1 MLFRNYLT
9 STYFH
14 WDFFCGW
21 CLFKYF
27 KLCYS
32 PAILKVLFIFWINV
46 TQPVACFVFPKS
58 EESQRK
64 SCHFDT
70 VYLLS
75 FNRSCFV
82 FHVQNL
88 FAYLQVAKKCSPTF
102 YSIVVRVFTF
112 HVWSLLVWLL
122 YTWEVGIK
130 HFFFSFFIWI
140 FIIMKTLL
148 PALNG
153 YLNLYHKSVGCIC
166 VFLFLDSLFC
176 FQ

>member
-9 STYFH
+9 STDFH
-14 WDFFCGW
+14 WGFFCGW

-27 KLCYS
+27 KLRYS

-64 SCHFDT
+64 NCHFDK

-88 FAYLQVAKKCSPTF
+88 FAYLQVAKNALLHF
-102 YSIVVRVFTF
+102 ILQLLE
-112 HVWSLLVWLL
+112 SLHFMFDL
-122 YTWEVGIK
+122 YWFDCCIHGKLESKT
-130 HFFFSFFIWI
+130 FSFLFSY
-140 FIIMKTLL
+140 
-148 PALNG
+148 G
-153 YLNLYHKSVGCIC
+153 YS
-166 VFLFLDSLFC
+166 S
-176 FQ
+176 

>member
-75 FNRSCFV
+75 FNRACFV

-88 FAYLQVAKKCSPTF
+88 FAGCKKWSPTF
-102 YSIVVRVFTF
+102 YSTVVRVFTF

-153 YLNLYHKSVGCIC
+153 YLTYITNQLAASVY
-166 VFLFLDSLFC
+166 FYF
-176 FQ
+176 

>member
-64 SCHFDT
+64 SCHVDT

-75 FNRSCFV
+75 FNRACFV

-88 FAYLQVAKKCSPTF
+88 FAYLQVAKNVLLHF
-102 YSIVVRVFTF
+102 ILQLLE
-112 HVWSLLVWLL
+112 SLHSMFDL
-122 YTWEVGIK
+122 YWFDCCIHGKLESNT
-130 HFFFSFFIWI
+130 FSFLFSY
-140 FIIMKTLL
+140 
-148 PALNG
+148 G
-153 YLNLYHKSVGCIC
+153 YS
-166 VFLFLDSLFC
+166 S
-176 FQ
+176 